1 MLKRKLREA
10 LVISLGLIQGQFQK
24 WWNQTCGDDTTRT
37 SHVCLEDSNWTRVL
51 FFLFLFFFAG
61 QVVHYWNKLPREVVE
76 SLFLD
81 TFKTWLDKNHGQ
93 TRFSVRRLD

>member
-1 MLKRKLREA
+1 MVMIQQGRHMFALK
-10 LVISLGLIQGQFQK
+10 IQIG
-24 WWNQTCGDDTTRT
+24 
-37 SHVCLEDSNWTRVL
+37 HVFC